1 MKKFVLLGFLIL
13 STLAGP
19 VRAQRDEI
27 EVTRSSIQTQRQA
40 IVAAAMGLPEAQGQ
54 AFWPIYR
61 DYRQDMA
68 KSGDKMIGLLENYG
82 SKYDTMTDADAEIM
96 LKDFISIQKQELD
109 TKTKWMKK
117 FKTVLSGKELARFYQ
132 VENKLDL
139 IVRYDVAKVI
149 PLVK

>member
-19 VRAQRDEI
+19 ARAQRDEI
-27 EVTRSSIQTQRQA
+27 EVTRASIQADRQK
-40 IVAAAMGLPEAQGQ
+40 IVAVAMGLSEEKGQ

-61 DYRQDMA
+61 EYRQDMA
-68 KSGDKMIGLLENYG
+68 KSGDKMVALLENYA
-82 SKYDTMTDADAEIM
+82 SKYDTMTDADAETL
-96 LKDFISIQKQELD
+96 LKDYINVQKQELD

-117 FKTVLSGKELARFYQ
+117 FKNVLGGKDLARFYQ
-132 VENKLDL
+132 VESKLDT
-139 IVRYDVAKVI
+139 IIRYDLAQSI

>member
-19 VRAQRDEI
+19 ARAQRDEI
-27 EVTRSSIQTQRQA
+27 EVTRASIQTDRQK
-40 IVAAAMGLPEAQGQ
+40 IVAAAMGLSEEKGQ

-61 DYRQDMA
+61 EYRQDMA
-68 KSGDKMIGLLENYG
+68 KSGDKMVALLEDYA
-82 SKYDTMTDADAEIM
+82 SKYDSMTDADAETL
-96 LKDFISIQKQELD
+96 LKNYINVQKQELD

-117 FKTVLSGKELARFYQ
+117 FKNVLGGKDLARFYQ
-132 VENKLDL
+132 VESKLDT
-139 IVRYDVAKVI
+139 IIRYDLAKSI